1 MPQNPESPET
11 LSCSNYQ
18 AIFDNALEAYKK
30 KTKKDPASDPL
41 LRSFEACDSPDAV
54 LVVLREQIPNFDQ
67 SRSGRDRLSNW
78 LNPTVNV
85 LYNFSSKI
93 GAVVHLVGFK
103 TVNPESCALIS
114 FL

>member
-1 MPQNPESPET
+1 MPQNPQSPET
-11 LSCSNYQ
+11 RSSLNYQ
-18 AIFDNALEAYKK
+18 TIFDNALEAYKK

-41 LRSFEACDSPDAV
+41 LRRFEACDSPDAV
-54 LVVLREQIPNFDQ
+54 LIVLREQIPNFDQ
-67 SRSGRDRLSNW
+67 SKNGRDRFSNW

-103 TVNPESCALIS
+103 AVNLETCALIS